1 MKAHELARILLD
13 GPDGE
18 VVMQKDA
25 EGNGYSPLS
34 GADPA
39 HYVPDS
45 TYSGEVYALNWAAE
59 DCCMI
64 EAEWKEMRAKPK
76 CIVLYP
82 IN

>member
-1 MKAHELARILLD
+1 MKAHELARQLLD

-34 GADPA
+34 GAEEA
-39 HYVPDS
+39 TYVPDS
-45 TYSGEVYALNWAAE
+45 TYSGEVYALKWSADDCDMDE
-59 DCCMI
+59 D
-64 EAEWKEMRAKPK
+64 EWNEMRANPN
-76 CIVLYP
+76 CIVLFP

>member
-1 MKAHELARILLD
+1 MKAHELATILLA
-13 GPDGE
+13 GPNGE

-39 HYVPDS
+39 IYVPDS
-45 TYSGEVYALNWAAE
+45 TYSGEVYSLDWSAD
-59 DCCMI
+59 DCCMD
-64 EAEWKEMRAKPK
+64 EEEWKEMRANSK